1 MCGGSDGSS
10 NIGVMWRSKSSRCET
25 VLSQR
30 IIPART
36 WTHVAVVFKPADK
49 DAKQEYF
56 GFAL

>member
-1 MCGGSDGSS
+1 MCGVGDGRS

-36 WTHVAVVFKPADK
+36 WTHIAVVFKPADK

-56 GFAL
+56 GFGL